1 MNNSEKILSR
11 LLDPRDLAN
20 IKTGSIFYKQIAVIK
35 IGRTTYFLLRPLTVI
50 KGAVKKKLAFA
61 YVQNDDNLVA
71 VTDVKKNRKI
81 FKKYYR
87 LFSQHEKGE
96 VTKCGSIIKSNI
108 PYESFLLVE
117 EKKLAEARKNA
128 ITLKQHREINK
139 AWDAFKNNIKGQNA
153 VIAKIVKAVFGKRL
167 NENNGGPLLIG
178 CFGAPG
184 VGKTASANL
193 LSKLLG
199 IPILFIAGSV
209 YSDEQSAVLALLG
222 SEKNYKGSWLGII
235 SRFVIKHG
243 RCIVLIDE
251 FDQLAASV
259 RERLWQIFSEGV
271 ITDNC
276 LGLTV
281 SVSNVIFI
289 ISSNRCK
296 DLYDSGFNMADIPL
310 ERITASL
317 SREMDNK
324 GRPLFPPALISRMVS
339 TGILLI
345 FNNLVYS
352 SKKQIVA
359 AEIERIAKNQ
369 SDVTYTLDPV
379 KLSETIVLSNVNFDA
394 RQLKGE
400 VKKMF
405 EDITF
410 SANNI
415 IGEIYPESF
424 VDAVSIEIDDFRSI
438 ESVKSLMPKKKQKL
452 LCFGDLEESKEMKN
466 VEVILGREDIDSYFT
481 SNSEVESIL
490 IDATDSIDRARRIFK
505 AVKERT
511 YLPIYVFT
519 RKDNIA
525 KSQILS
531 FEEQGANEIYVPSC
545 NRTLSD
551 WLSEVATN
559 LEFNAMCRTFY
570 EKALKLA
577 HAIDYSL
584 DGHTLHIKLS
594 FNIEADA
601 NSYEYGKIRCFDSKQ
616 LRQIALHEASHAVCA
631 HVLGM
636 TPDTVSVISRGGVG
650 GSVTYSTTQV
660 IQTESMLRD
669 RICIALAG
677 RVGEKILLGDA
688 IGVNSGAAA
697 DLEHATHI
705 ASEMLT
711 KLGMAGSLSVG
722 GEPDNKQLN
731 QIIDSEYKRTEE
743 VLSTRLDIISRV
755 ADALCE
761 KRTLNKEEFERI
773 VLC

>member
-1 MNNSEKILSR
+1 MNNIISR
-11 LLDPRDLAN
+11 LLDSRDTAN
-20 IKTGSIFYKQIAVIK
+20 VKIDSIFYKQIAVIMM
-35 IGRTTYFLLRPLTVI
+35 GVTPYFLLRPLTVI
-50 KGAVKKKLAFA
+50 KGAIKKKLAFA
-61 YVQNDDNLVA
+61 YIQNDDNLVA
-71 VTDVKKNRKI
+71 VTDAKKNRAI

-87 LFSQHEKGE
+87 LFSQYEKGE
-96 VTKCGSIIKSNI
+96 VTKCGSVIKSNI
-108 PYESFLLVE
+108 PYESFLLVDDKHLTE
-117 EKKLAEARKNA
+117 IRRNA
-128 ITLKQHREINK
+128 ITLKKHREINK
-139 AWDAFKNNIKGQNA
+139 AWDTFKEYIKGQNA
-153 VIAKIVKAVFGKRL
+153 AIAKIVKAVFGKMT
-167 NENNGGPLLIG
+167 NENNSGPLLIG

-235 SRFVIKHG
+235 SRFVFKHG
-243 RCIVLIDE
+243 HCIVLIDE

-317 SREMDNK
+317 GREIDSK

-352 SKKQIVA
+352 SKKEIVA
-359 AEIERIAKNQ
+359 AEIERIAKNK
-369 SDVTYTLDPV
+369 SDITYTLDPV
-379 KLSETIVLSNVNFDA
+379 KLGEAIVLNNVNFDA
-394 RQLKGE
+394 RELKGE
-400 VKKMF
+400 LRKMF

-424 VDAVSIEIDDFRSI
+424 VDVISIEIDDFRSI
-438 ESVKSLMPKKKQKL
+438 ESVKSLTPKKKHKL
-452 LCFGDLEESKEMKN
+452 LCFGDLEESKKMKN
-466 VEVILGREDIDSYFT
+466 VEVISGTEDIDSYFI
-481 SNSEVESIL
+481 SNSEVDSIL

-505 AVKERT
+505 AVKDRT
-511 YLPIYVFT
+511 HLPIYVFT

-525 KSQILS
+525 KSQVLS
-531 FEEQGANEIYVPSC
+531 FEEQGANEIYIPSC

-551 WLSEVATN
+551 WLLEVATN
-559 LEFNAMCRTFY
+559 LEFNAMCRTFC

-577 HAIDYSL
+577 HTIDYSL
-584 DGHTLHIKLS
+584 EGHTLHVKLS
-594 FNIEADA
+594 FDIESDA
-601 NSYEYGKIRCFDSKQ
+601 NSYEYGKIKCFESKH
-616 LRQIALHEASHAVCA
+616 LRQIALHEASHAICSHA
-631 HVLGM
+631 LGF
-636 TPDTVSVISRGGVG
+636 TPDIISVISRGNVG
-650 GSVTYSTTQV
+650 GSVTYSNTQV
-660 IQTESMLRD
+660 FQTEAMLRN

-677 RVGEKILLGDA
+677 RVGEMLILGKED
-688 IGVNSGAAA
+688 GVNSGALS
-697 DLEHATHI
+697 DLKSATQI
-705 ASEMLT
+705 ANEMLT
-711 KLGMAGSLSVG
+711 NLGMAGSLSVG
-722 GEPDNKQLN
+722 GEPNKEQLD
-731 QIIDSEYKRTEE
+731 QIINSEYKRTEE
-743 VLSTRLDIISRV
+743 MLLTRLDVISRV
-755 ADALCE
+755 ADALCK